1 MRKSFDLYFASSN
14 KHKYSEAKEILSKF
28 RLDLGF
34 FEFAPVEI
42 QSDSI
47 LEIATKKSLDAY
59 LSCKKPVIVEDDG
72 LFIPALGGFP
82 GPYSSYVFK
91 TIGNAGIL
99 NLVESKRNAEFHSVI
114 AYCDGKKP
122 VLFRGI
128 IRGMISKKQKGKGW
142 GYDPI
147 FIPKGR
153 TKTYAE
159 LDDKNTISHRYVA
172 LGKFARWFDKQESS
186 GR

>member
-14 KHKYSEAKEILSKF
+14 KNKYSEAKEILSKF
-28 RLDLGF
+28 QLNVGF

-42 QSDSI
+42 QSNSI
-47 LEIATKKSLDAY
+47 LEIAEKKSLDAY
-59 LSCKKPVIVEDDG
+59 LSCKKPILVEDDG
-72 LFIPALGGFP
+72 LFILSLGGFP

-99 NLVESKRNAEFHSVI
+99 NLVKSKRAAEFHSVL

-122 VLFRGI
+122 VLFQGITRGA
-128 IRGMISKKQKGKGW
+128 ISKKPKGDGW

-147 FIPKGR
+147 FIPKGK

-159 LDDKNTISHRYVA
+159 LDDKNTLSHRYKA
-172 LGKFARWFDKQESS
+172 LGKFAHWYKKSI
-186 GR
+186 GN

>member
-14 KHKYSEAKEILSKF
+14 KHKYSEAREILSKF
-28 RLDLGF
+28 NLSLGF

-47 LEIATKKSLDAY
+47 LEIAARKSLDSY
-59 LSCKKPVIVEDDG
+59 SSCKKPVIVEDDG
-72 LFIPALGGFP
+72 LFIQSLGGFP
-82 GPYSSYVFK
+82 GPYSSYVFR
-91 TIGNAGIL
+91 TIGNAGVL
-99 NLVESKRNAEFHSVI
+99 DLVKSKRSAEFHSII

-122 VLFRGI
+122 VLFSGMTRGA
-128 IRGMISKKQKGKGW
+128 ISKSQRGKGW

-159 LDDKNTISHRYVA
+159 LDDKNTISHRYRA
-172 LGKFARWFDKQESS
+172 LGKFAKWYKKPT
-186 GR
+186 GN

>member
-14 KHKYSEAKEILSKF
+14 KNKYSEAKEILSKF
-28 RLDLGF
+28 HLNLGF

-42 QSDSI
+42 QSNSI
-47 LEIATKKSLDAY
+47 LEIATQKSLDAY
-59 LSCKKPVIVEDDG
+59 LSCKNPVIVEDDG

-82 GPYSSYVFK
+82 GPYSSYIFK
-91 TIGNAGIL
+91 TIGNEGIL
-99 NLVESKRNAEFHSVI
+99 NLVKSKRNAEFHSVI

-122 VLFRGI
+122 VLFQGV
-128 IRGMISKKQKGKGW
+128 IRGAISKKQRGKGW

-147 FIPKGR
+147 FIPRGR

-159 LDDKNTISHRYVA
+159 LDDKNALSHRYAA

-186 GR
+186 DR

>member
-14 KHKYSEAKEILSKF
+14 KNKYSEAREILSKF
-28 RLDLGF
+28 HISLGF

-42 QSDSI
+42 QSHSI
-47 LEIATKKSLDAY
+47 LEIATQKSLDAY
-59 LSCKKPVIVEDDG
+59 TSYKKPVIVEDDG
-72 LFIPALGGFP
+72 LFIPYLGGFP

-99 NLVESKRNAEFHSVI
+99 SLIKSKRQAEFHSVI
-114 AYCDGKKP
+114 SYCDGKKP
-122 VLFRGI
+122 VLFQGI
-128 IRGMISKKQKGKGW
+128 TRGMISKRQRGKGW

-147 FIPKGR
+147 FIPRGK

-159 LDDKNTISHRYVA
+159 LDDKNTISHRYKA
-172 LGKFARWFDKQESS
+172 LGKFARWFDMQKSS

>member
-14 KHKYSEAKEILSKF
+14 KNKYSEAKEILSKF
-28 RLDLGF
+28 HLSVSF

-42 QSDSI
+42 QSHSI
-47 LEIATKKSLDAY
+47 LEIATQKSLDAY
-59 LSCKKPVIVEDDG
+59 TSCKKPVIVEDDG
-72 LFIPALGGFP
+72 LFIPSLGGFP

-91 TIGNAGIL
+91 TIGNTGIL
-99 NLVESKRNAEFHSVI
+99 NLVKSKRQAEFHSVI
-114 AYCDGKKP
+114 SYCDGKNP
-122 VLFRGI
+122 VLFQGI
-128 IRGMISKKQKGKGW
+128 TRGMISKKQRGEGW

-147 FIPKGR
+147 FIPKGK

-159 LDDKNTISHRYVA
+159 LDDKNTVSHRYKA
-172 LGKFARWFDKQESS
+172 LGKFARWFDMQKSS

>member
-1 MRKSFDLYFASSN
+1 MRKSFDLFFASSN
-14 KHKYSEAKEILSKF
+14 KHKYSEAREILLEF
-28 RLDLGF
+28 NLNLGF

-47 LEIATKKSLDAY
+47 LDIATKKSLDAY
-59 LSCKKPVIVEDDG
+59 LSCKKPIIVEDDG

-91 TIGNAGIL
+91 TVGNAGIL
-99 NLVESKRNAEFHSVI
+99 SLVKSKRSAEFHSVI

-122 VLFRGI
+122 VLFQGVTK
-128 IRGMISKKQKGKGW
+128 GAISKSQRGKGW

-147 FIPKGR
+147 FIPKGK

-159 LDDKNTISHRYVA
+159 LDDKNTVSHRYVA
-172 LGKFARWFDKQESS
+172 LGKFARWYGKSIN
-186 GR
+186 

>member
-14 KHKYSEAKEILSKF
+14 KNKFSEAKEILSKF
-28 RLDLGF
+28 NLNVGF

-42 QSDSI
+42 QSNSI
-47 LEIATKKSLDAY
+47 LEIAAKKSLDAY

-99 NLVESKRNAEFHSVI
+99 NLVKSKRNAEFHSVI

-122 VLFRGI
+122 VLFRGV
-128 IRGMISKKQKGKGW
+128 IRGVISKRQRGNGW

-159 LDDKNTISHRYVA
+159 LDDKNTLSHRYVA
-172 LGKFARWFDKQESS
+172 LGKFAQWYKKSIGS
-186 GR
+186 

>member
-14 KHKYSEAKEILSKF
+14 RNKYSEAREILSEF
-28 RLDLGF
+28 SLSLGF

-47 LEIATKKSLDAY
+47 LEVATKKSLDAY
-59 LSCKKPVIVEDDG
+59 SLCKKPVIVEDDG

-82 GPYSSYVFK
+82 GPYSSYVFR
-91 TIGNAGIL
+91 TVGNAGIL
-99 NLVESKRNAEFHSVI
+99 NLVKSKRSAEFHSVI
-114 AYCDGKKP
+114 AYCGGREP
-122 VLFRGI
+122 VLFQGI
-128 IRGMISKKQKGKGW
+128 VKGAISKTQRGKGW

-147 FIPKGR
+147 FIPKGK

-159 LDDKNTISHRYVA
+159 LDDKNALSHRYLA
-172 LGKFARWFDKQESS
+172 LEKFARWYRKSIN
-186 GR
+186 

>member
-14 KHKYSEAKEILSKF
+14 KNKYSEAKEILSGF
-28 RLDLGF
+28 DLALGF

-42 QSDSI
+42 QSNSI
-47 LEIATKKSLDAY
+47 LEIAAKKSLDAFR
-59 LSCKKPVIVEDDG
+59 SCKKPVMVEDDG

-99 NLVESKRNAEFHSVI
+99 NLVKSERAAEFHSVI
-114 AYCDGKKP
+114 SYCDGKRP
-122 VLFRGI
+122 VLFRGVTK
-128 IRGMISKKQKGKGW
+128 GVISKKQKGEGW

-147 FIPKGR
+147 FIPEGKS
-153 TKTYAE
+153 KTYAE
-159 LDDKNTISHRYVA
+159 LEDKNAVSHRYKA
-172 LGKFARWFDKQESS
+172 LGKFARWYRK
-186 GR
+186 

>member
-1 MRKSFDLYFASSN
+1 MRKSFDLFFASSN
-14 KHKYSEAKEILSKF
+14 RHKYSEAKEILSKF
-28 RLDLGF
+28 HLDLGF
-34 FEFAPVEI
+34 FEFAPIEI
-42 QSDSI
+42 QSNSI
-47 LEIATKKSLDAY
+47 LQIATQKSLDAY

-72 LFIPALGGFP
+72 LFIAALGGFP

-99 NLVESKRNAEFHSVI
+99 YLVKSQRNAEFHSVI

-122 VLFRGI
+122 VLFQGI
-128 IRGMISKKQKGKGW
+128 IKGVISKKQRGKGW

-147 FIPKGR
+147 FIPRGR

-159 LDDKNTISHRYVA
+159 LDDKNTVSHRYMA
-172 LGKFARWFDKQESS
+172 LEKFARWYKKSIDN
-186 GR
+186 

>member
-14 KHKYSEAKEILSKF
+14 KNKYSEAKEILSKLH
-28 RLDLGF
+28 LDLGF

-59 LSCKKPVIVEDDG
+59 RSCKKPVIVEDDG

-99 NLVESKRNAEFHSVI
+99 NLVR
-114 AYCDGKKP
+114 
-122 VLFRGI
+122 
-128 IRGMISKKQKGKGW
+128 
-142 GYDPI
+142 
-147 FIPKGR
+147 
-153 TKTYAE
+153 
-159 LDDKNTISHRYVA
+159 
-172 LGKFARWFDKQESS
+172 
-186 GR
+186 

>member
-14 KHKYSEAKEILSKF
+14 RHKYSEAKEILSKF
-28 RLDLGF
+28 GLDLGF

-47 LEIATKKSLDAY
+47 LEIATQKSLDAY
-59 LSCKKPVIVEDDG
+59 KSCKKPVIVEDDG

-91 TIGNAGIL
+91 TIGNSGVL
-99 NLVESKRNAEFHSVI
+99 DLVKSKRNAEFHSVI
-114 AYCDGKKP
+114 SYCDGKKP
-122 VLFRGI
+122 ILFRGVI
-128 IRGMISKKQKGKGW
+128 TGAISKKQRGKGW

-147 FIPKGR
+147 FIPKER

-159 LDDKNTISHRYVA
+159 LDDKNTLSHRYRA
-172 LGKFARWFDKQESS
+172 LAKFARWYKNQ
-186 GR
+186 

>member
-14 KHKYSEAKEILSKF
+14 KNKYSEAKEILSKF
-28 RLDLGF
+28 KLNLGF

-42 QSDSI
+42 QSNSI

-59 LSCKKPVIVEDDG
+59 WSCKKPVIVEDDG

-99 NLVESKRNAEFHSVI
+99 NLVKSKRNAEFHSVI

-122 VLFRGI
+122 VLFQGVI
-128 IRGMISKKQKGKGW
+128 KGVISKKQKGNDW

-147 FIPKGR
+147 FIPKGK

-159 LDDKNTISHRYVA
+159 LDDKNTLSHRYIT
-172 LGKFARWFDKQESS
+172 LGKFARWYKKSINN
-186 GR
+186 

>member
-28 RLDLGF
+28 NLNLGF

-42 QSDSI
+42 QSNSI
-47 LEIATKKSLDAY
+47 LEIAAKKSLDAY

-91 TIGNAGIL
+91 TIGNAGVL
-99 NLVESKRNAEFHSVI
+99 NLVKSKRNAEFHSVI

-122 VLFRGI
+122 ILFQGVI
-128 IRGMISKKQKGKGW
+128 KGMVSKRQRGKGW

-147 FIPKGR
+147 FIPRGR

-159 LDDKNTISHRYVA
+159 LDDKNILSHRYRA
-172 LGKFARWFDKQESS
+172 LRKFTHWYKNF
-186 GR
+186 

>member
-1 MRKSFDLYFASSN
+1 MRKSSDLYFASSN
-14 KHKYSEAKEILSKF
+14 RHKYSEAKEILSKF
-28 RLDLGF
+28 HLNLGF

-42 QSDSI
+42 QSNSI
-47 LEIATKKSLDAY
+47 LEIATQKSLDAY

-91 TIGNAGIL
+91 TIGNAGVL
-99 NLVESKRNAEFHSVI
+99 NLVKSKRNAEFHSVI

-122 VLFRGI
+122 VLFQGVI
-128 IRGMISKKQKGKGW
+128 KGVISKKQRGKGW

-159 LDDKNTISHRYVA
+159 IGDKNTVSHRYMA